1 MGIFMTKFERIGV
14 NYQNEAESKKQA
26 QKSFAYSCNCCCA
39 KGMHIDCDKCAIA
52 QAHYLTIACFDS
64 FEK

>member
-1 MGIFMTKFERIGV
+1 MTKFERIGV
-14 NYQNEAESKKQA
+14 NYQNEAESKKQG
-26 QKSFAYSCNCCCA
+26 QKSRAYSCNCCGA
-39 KGMHIDCDKCAIA
+39 KGMHIACDKCAIA

>member
-1 MGIFMTKFERIGV
+1 MTKFERIGV

-26 QKSFAYSCNCCCA
+26 QKSFAYSCNFYCA
-39 KGMHIDCDKCAIA
+39 KCMHIDCDKCAIA

-64 FEK
+64 SKK